1 MALSWWTVLQSV
13 PWAEVIANAPKVA
26 DGAKKL
32 WTRVARQPVP
42 AGDAAAATPVAP
54 DAGGSDAVAVDR
66 TAAAVDALATR
77 VAALEAN
84 VAELHGQMLASS
96 QLIDALA
103 EQNRQL
109 VAVADAARRRARWLV
124 IATGVA
130 AALALAALA
139 LAGAPWWRG

>member
-13 PWAEVIANAPKVA
+13 PWADVIANAPKVA

-32 WTRVARQPVP
+32 WTRVARQPAPPPGDVVAA
-42 AGDAAAATPVAP
+42 AGDKPP
-54 DAGGSDAVAVDR
+54 DGPESA
-66 TAAAVDALATR
+66 
-77 VAALEAN
+77 VAALESRVASLEST

-109 VAVADAARRRARWLV
+109 VAVADAARQRARALA
-124 IATGVA
+124 IAIGVTGSVALAALVA
-130 AALALAALA
+130 AAL
-139 LAGAPWWRG
+139 PWWRG